1 MVAPYKRTGLMT
13 SSFQGSRGAALTEG
27 IRSADA
33 LTSQLSQMSNFF
45 FNQAAEQ
52 RRIEGEEFGAANA
65 PTYEELVKAEK
76 EGKNLLDFA
85 PTVYGRS
92 AKAAALATV
101 ENEII
106 LDSAERFDNL
116 VYEATKNMVSP
127 NVLKNDL
134 DAAILGYGNIL
145 EATNPVLARKMN
157 LKLSLNANTLFD
169 AYRKKYLTSILASN
183 SKSNSTGVDVQLN
196 NDVRNFDNWLQNNLL
211 TRETV
216 FNEIAMKNNQ
226 FKELLEASGYKGQGL
241 QNKLEEHLKSM
252 NDAAQAFVVITA
264 LNNGAGKKSDIADGI
279 RDGFIPTGGNL
290 QLEKIN
296 QMIDYFTR
304 EDRLTIAK
312 AVTDTANSQINI
324 ENNELNAA
332 QEESKRVVTVLEKEA
347 AELLNTDNR
356 QIDVAKIESIIN
368 QIEAT
373 GADTALNAANNLRKA
388 LADTGGETASETGL
402 VQHIESQQASLNFEF
417 SDLVKERKNLNIT
430 EYTKLLNEQK
440 KIEKEEY
447 KEALRSIAAS
457 LNITSDDFGRIDP
470 GSTASEANR
479 ELFMEAKK
487 LLDQEFRKAVQSTA
501 SGDPADVID
510 FNGQDIADRYVYE
523 DEEQHK
529 KIQYNNSRSTLLRVL
544 KDIKFIRTL
553 GYDFDRLT
561 NKAKEEGG
569 TALPESYRDKPDIIN
584 AIDGI
589 KNGDMTTDLTPLIE
603 LIELLDQ
610 GSIKNKEIEEMMFR
624 IKLNLR
630 KMKDA
635 SG

>member
-116 VYEATKNMVSP
+116 VFQATKNMVSP

-134 DAAILGYGNIL
+134 NAAILGYGNIL

-183 SKSNSTGVDVQLN
+183 SKSNATGVDVQLN
-196 NDVRNFDNWLQNNLL
+196 SDVRNFDNWLQNNVL

-216 FNEIAMKNNQ
+216 FNEISLKNNQ
-226 FKELLEASGYKGQGL
+226 YRALLVASGYKKTNL
-241 QNKLEEHLKSM
+241 QNKLEEHLKSL
-252 NDAAQAFVVITA
+252 NDAAQAFVVQTV
-264 LNNGAGKKSDIADGI
+264 LDNGAGSKAEISEGI
-279 RDGFIPTGGNL
+279 RNGFIPTGGNL
-290 QLEKIN
+290 RLEKIN
-296 QMIDYFTR
+296 QMLDYFTR
-304 EDRLTIAK
+304 EDRLAISK

-373 GADTALNAANNLRKA
+373 GADTALDVANNLRKT

-402 VQHIESQQASLNFEF
+402 VEKIQSRQASLNFEY

-523 DEEQHK
+523 DREQHK

-553 GYDFDRLT
+553 GYDFDRLAD
-561 NKAKEEGG
+561 KAKEEGG
-569 TALPESYRDKPDIIN
+569 TALPEGYRDKPNIIN

-624 IKLNLR
+624 IKLNLK

>member
-13 SSFQGSRGAALTEG
+13 SSFQGSRGVALTEG

-116 VYEATKNMVSP
+116 VFQATKNMVSP

-183 SKSNSTGVDVQLN
+183 SKSNATGVDVQLN
-196 NDVRNFDNWLQNNLL
+196 NDVRNFDNWLQTNLL
-211 TRETV
+211 TRKTV
-216 FNEIAMKNNQ
+216 FDEIAMKNNQ
-226 FKELLEASGYKGQGL
+226 YRALLVASGYKGQGL

-252 NDAAQAFVVITA
+252 NDAAQAFVVVTA
-264 LNNGAGKKSDIADGI
+264 LNNGAGKKSDISDGI
-279 RDGFIPTGGNL
+279 KRGFIPTGGNL

-296 QMIDYFTR
+296 QMLDYFST
-304 EDRLTIAK
+304 EDRLAISK

-324 ENNELNAA
+324 EKNELNVA

-347 AELLNTDNR
+347 AELLNADNR

-373 GADTALNAANNLRKA
+373 GADTATNVANNLRKA
-388 LADTGGETASETGL
+388 LAETGGETTSKTGL
-402 VQHIESQQASLNFEF
+402 VEKIQSRQASLDFEY

-510 FNGQDIADRYVYE
+510 FDGQDIADRYVYE
-523 DEEQHK
+523 DREQYK
-529 KIQYNNSRSTLLRVL
+529 KIQYNNARDTLLTTL

-553 GYDFDRLT
+553 GYDFDRLAD
-561 NKAKEEGG
+561 KAKEKGG
-569 TALPESYRDKPDIIN
+569 TALPEGYRDKPNIIN

-603 LIELLDQ
+603 IIELLDQ
-610 GSIKNKEIEEMMFR
+610 GSIKNKEIEKMMFR
-624 IKLNLR
+624 IKSNLR

>member
-45 FNQAAEQ
+45 FSQAAEQ

-76 EGKNLLDFA
+76 EGKNLLDFP

-134 DAAILGYGNIL
+134 DAAIVGYGNIL

-183 SKSNSTGVDVQLN
+183 SKSNSKGVDVHLN
-196 NDVRNFDNWLQNNLL
+196 NDVRNFDNWLQNNVL

-216 FNEIAMKNNQ
+216 SNEIELKNNQ
-226 FKELLEASGYKGQGL
+226 YRALLVASGYRKTNL

-252 NDAAQAFVVITA
+252 NDAAQAFVVVTA
-264 LNNGAGKKSDIADGI
+264 LNNGAGKKSDISDGI
-279 RDGFIPTGGNL
+279 KRGFIPTGGNL

-296 QMIDYFTR
+296 QMLDYFST
-304 EDRLTIAK
+304 EDRLAIAK
-312 AVTDTANSQINI
+312 AVVDTANSQINI
-324 ENNELNAA
+324 EKNETNAA
-332 QEESKRVVTVLEKEA
+332 QEESKKVVIEFEKQA

-373 GADTALNAANNLRKA
+373 GADTATDVANNLRKA
-388 LADTGGETASETGL
+388 LADTGGETASQTGL
-402 VQHIESQQASLNFEF
+402 VQKIQSRQASLDFEF

-430 EYTKLLNEQK
+430 EYTKLLKEQK

-457 LNITSDDFGRIDP
+457 LNITSDDYGRIDP

-510 FNGQDIADRYVYE
+510 FDGQDIADRYVYE
-523 DEEQHK
+523 DREQYK
-529 KIQYNNSRSTLLRVL
+529 KIQYNNARDTLLTTL

-553 GYDFDRLT
+553 GYGFNRST
-561 NKAKEEGG
+561 GKATERG
-569 TALPESYRDKPDIIN
+569 TALPEGYRDNPNIIK

-603 LIELLDQ
+603 VIELLDQ
-610 GSIKNKEIEEMMFR
+610 GDIQNKEIKKMMKR
-624 IKLNLR
+624 IMRNLR

>member
-76 EGKNLLDFA
+76 EGKNLFDFP

-116 VYEATKNMVSP
+116 VFQATKNMVSP

-145 EATNPVLARKMN
+145 EATNPVLARKIN

-169 AYRKKYLTSILASN
+169 AYRKKYFTSILASN
-183 SKSNSTGVDVQLN
+183 SKSNATGVDVQLN
-196 NDVRNFDNWLQNNLL
+196 SDVRNFDNWLQNNVL
-211 TRETV
+211 TRKTV
-216 FNEIAMKNNQ
+216 FDEISLKNNQ
-226 FKELLEASGYKGQGL
+226 YRALLVASGYKGQGL

-252 NDAAQAFVVITA
+252 NDAAQAFVVVTA
-264 LNNGAGKKSDIADGI
+264 LNNGAGKKSDISDGI
-279 RDGFIPTGGNL
+279 KRGFIPTGGNL

-296 QMIDYFTR
+296 QMLDYFST
-304 EDRLTIAK
+304 EDRLAIAK
-312 AVTDTANSQINI
+312 AVVDTANSQINI
-324 ENNELNAA
+324 EKNEINVA

-347 AELLNTDNR
+347 AELFNTDNR

-373 GADTALNAANNLRKA
+373 GADTATNVANNLRKA
-388 LADTGGETASETGL
+388 LAETGGETASRTGL
-402 VQHIESQQASLNFEF
+402 VEKILSRQASLDFEF

-523 DEEQHK
+523 DREQYK
-529 KIQYNNSRSTLLRVL
+529 KIQYNNARSTLLTTL

-553 GYDFDRLT
+553 GYDFDRLAD
-561 NKAKEEGG
+561 KAKEEGG
-569 TALPESYRDKPDIIN
+569 TALPEGYRDKPDIIK

-610 GSIKNKEIEEMMFR
+610 GSIKNKEIEKMMFR
-624 IKLNLR
+624 IKSNLR

>member
-76 EGKNLLDFA
+76 EGKNLLDFP

-145 EATNPVLARKMN
+145 EATNPVLARKMK

-183 SKSNSTGVDVQLN
+183 SKSNATGVDVQLN
-196 NDVRNFDNWLQNNLL
+196 SDVRNFDNWLQNNALS
-211 TRETV
+211 RKAV
-216 FNEIAMKNNQ
+216 FDEIAIKNDQ
-226 FKELLEASGYKGQGL
+226 YRALLVASGYKGQGL

-252 NDAAQAFVVITA
+252 NDAAQAFVVVTA
-264 LNNGAGKKSDIADGI
+264 LNNGAGSKAEISQGI
-279 RDGFIPTGGNL
+279 RRGRIPTSNNV

-296 QMIDYFTR
+296 QMLDYFSTEER
-304 EDRLTIAK
+304 IAIAK
-312 AVTDTANSQINI
+312 AVTDTANSQANI
-324 ENNELNAA
+324 EKNELNVA

-373 GADTALNAANNLRKA
+373 GADTATNVANNLRKA
-388 LADTGGETASETGL
+388 LAETGGETASETGL
-402 VQHIESQQASLNFEF
+402 VEKILSRQASLDFEF

-510 FNGQDIADRYVYE
+510 FNGQDIADRYIYE
-523 DEEQHK
+523 DGEQHK
-529 KIQYNNSRSTLLRVL
+529 KIQYNNARSTLLTTL
-544 KDIKFIRTL
+544 KNIKFIRTL
-553 GYDFDRLT
+553 GFGFNRLT
-561 NKAKEEGG
+561 GEPTEDG
-569 TALPESYRDKPDIIN
+569 TPLPEGYRDNPNIIK

-589 KNGDMTTDLTPLIE
+589 KNGDMTTDLRPLIE
-603 LIELLDQ
+603 VIELLDQ
-610 GSIKNKEIEEMMFR
+610 GDIQNKEIKKMMKR
-624 IKLNLR
+624 IMRNLR